1 MEHNQFYQIILAF
14 VISAASAWGGARYAI
29 KYLEKTTD
37 NLTKTIHAIQC
48 DMKNYARIDHC
59 RESKINCKADK
70 VSNIK
75 EITDKIDKLSREVID
90 QNRRREDTKDENQ
103 KIYLEITT
111 KLARLEA
118 KIESL
123 MEARE

>member
-1 MEHNQFYQIILAF
+1 MEHSQLFNLILAF
-14 VISAASAWGGARYAI
+14 IVAAASSWGGAKYAI
-29 KYLEKTTD
+29 KYLEKTNDKLSKSID
-37 NLTKTIHAIQC
+37 NIRCEMSKFATVEQC
-48 DMKNYARIDHC
+48 RD
-59 RESKINCKADK
+59 SKINCRADK
-70 VSNIK
+70 SSSVKDIMA
-75 EITDKIDKLSREVID
+75 KIDQLAKDVLD
-90 QNRRREDTKDENQ
+90 QNRRREDAKDETQ

>member
-1 MEHNQFYQIILAF
+1 MEHSQILQVLVAF
-14 VISAASAWGGARYAI
+14 VISAASAWGGAKYAI

-37 NLTKTIHAIQC
+37 NLTKTIQTLQC
-48 DMKNYARIDHC
+48 DMKNYTRIESC
-59 RESKINCKADK
+59 RDSKVNCRADK
-70 VSNIK
+70 TANIK
-75 EITDKIDKLSREVID
+75 EITDKIDKLASDVLD

-103 KIYLEITT
+103 KMYLEITN

-123 MEARE
+123 MEAK

>member
-1 MEHNQFYQIILAF
+1 MEHSQLFNFIFPVL
-14 VISAASAWGGARYAI
+14 ISAASAWGGAKYAL

-37 NLTKTIHAIQC
+37 KLSRAIDTMRC
-48 DMKNYARIDHC
+48 DMQKFATIDQC
-59 RESKINCKADK
+59 RESKINCRADK
-70 VSNIK
+70 TANIK
-75 EITDKIDKLSREVID
+75 EITDKIDKLSRDVID
-90 QNRRREDTKDENQ
+90 QNRRREDAKDENQ

-118 KIESL
+118 KIEAL